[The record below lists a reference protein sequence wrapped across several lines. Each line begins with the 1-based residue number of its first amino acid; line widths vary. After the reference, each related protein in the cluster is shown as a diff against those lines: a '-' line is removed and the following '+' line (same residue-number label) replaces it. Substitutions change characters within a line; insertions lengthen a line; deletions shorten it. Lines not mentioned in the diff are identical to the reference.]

1 MSITI
6 KICRGQD
13 QIGGNIIEV
22 ASSTTKI
29 LLDIGCELDEEKNK
43 ELPPIDGLF
52 DSKGYD
58 AVFISH
64 YHQDHMGLAYSIYKE
79 IPLYM
84 GEKSYQIIRASDEY
98 KGHQTI
104 APTGFM
110 KHKKPILIG
119 DMKVTPF
126 LCDHSAFD
134 SHMIMVEAGD
144 ESVLYTGD
152 FRSNGRKPF
161 DWLLNQLPTKVDTL
175 ICEGTTLSRED
186 HQNQTET
193 DLEDQAVEL
202 FKKYS
207 GPVFV
212 LQSSMNIDR
221 IVTMYRAAQKTR
233 RWMLQDLYMAEITN
247 SVGGSIPN
255 PNGFDTVKTFVTKSY
270 DPEHFRYKLF
280 NKYGPNKIGIKQI
293 SKASF
298 VMCVRT
304 SMLGYLQ
311 SLSTKMPFDN
321 GLLVYSFWKGY
332 KEQPKMEEFLK
343 CCKDLGLDIE
353 TLHTSGHADPD
364 TIKQLINHTNPTRII
379 PVHTENA
386 EWFAREYGDKMVK

>member
-1 MSITI
+1 M
-6 KICRGQD
+6 
-13 QIGGNIIEV
+13 
-22 ASSTTKI
+22 
-29 LLDIGCELDEEKNK
+29 
-43 ELPPIDGLF
+43 
-52 DSKGYD
+52 D
-58 AVFISH
+58 ANH
-64 YHQDHMGLAYSIYKE
+64 
-79 IPLYM
+79 
-84 GEKSYQIIRASDEY
+84 
-98 KGHQTI
+98 
-104 APTGFM
+104 
-110 KHKKPILIG
+110 
-119 DMKVTPF
+119 
-126 LCDHSAFD
+126 
-134 SHMIMVEAGD
+134 
-144 ESVLYTGD
+144 
-152 FRSNGRKPF
+152 F

-186 HQNQTET
+186 HQNRTET

-293 SKASF
+293 AKASF

-311 SLSTKMPFDN
+311 SLNNRMAFND
-321 GLLVYSFWKGY
+321 GLLVYSFWRATKNS
-332 KEQPKMEEFLK
+332 PKWKNSL
-343 CCKDLGLDIE
+343 
-353 TLHTSGHADPD
+353 
-364 TIKQLINHTNPTRII
+364 
-379 PVHTENA
+379 NA
-386 EWFAREYGDKMVK
+386 ARTWGWT